1 MKSTALALLGLPVVA
16 LLGAPAGAYPGTS
29 TYGQPITR
37 YGQPWGQSQQQQEI
51 RNLQQ
56 EIYNLKN
63 QRMKNCVNSGST
75 YCGWDKGGW

>member
-1 MKSTALALLGLPVVA
+1 MIKHFCTMAAALAAFLP
-16 LLGAPAGAYPGTS
+16 APAGAYPAPS
-29 TYGQPITR
+29 TYGQPSTP

-56 EIYNLKN
+56 DVYTLKD

-75 YCGWDKGGW
+75 YCGWDKGSW

>member
-1 MKSTALALLGLPVVA
+1 MMQHFCTLAAAMVA
-16 LLGAPAGAYPGTS
+16 FSPAPAGAYPPPS
-29 TYGQPITR
+29 LYGQPSTP

-51 RNLQQ
+51 RTLQQ
-56 EIYNLKN
+56 EVYDLKD